1 LLFGDFCKRKKIKVI
16 KNKYILLFSISQLQV
31 EKKKNTFLSAAR
43 PSLALSDAD
52 DLFVESVVGLG
63 ILCYFLFAVSLIV
76 EFEKRGFKIKK

>member
-1 LLFGDFCKRKKIKVI
+1 MTLVKGKKLKLLKIKTF
-16 KNKYILLFSISQLQV
+16 YFSLLVNHKLKS
-31 EKKKNTFLSAAR
+31 KKNTFLSAAR

>member
-1 LLFGDFCKRKKIKVI
+1 
-16 KNKYILLFSISQLQV
+16 
-31 EKKKNTFLSAAR
+31 LSAAR